1 MTSSEHSDG
10 SKQPETV
17 VELTTTTAGHAL
29 HTDDGHDFTNKQ
41 GDINQAAQDET
52 SMGLLTALRNYP
64 RAAAWSI
71 LLSTSIVM
79 VAYDTI
85 LLNSFYAYPSFQ
97 KKKSPGLVMP
107 KGNAGFQLSGRAD
120 FRMAQML
127 VGSLACCLL
136 AACAMPTGQ
145 YQMRIDDFTLT
156 LATGISL

>member
-1 MTSSEHSDG
+1 MTPSEHSDG
-10 SKQPETV
+10 SKQPETNF

-29 HTDDGHDFTNKQ
+29 HTDNGHDFTSKQ

-64 RAAAWSI
+64 KTAAWSI

-97 KKKSPGLVMP
+97 KKYGACNAKGKCQVPAKWQSGLSNGSNV
-107 KGNAGFQLSGRAD
+107 GGIIGLLS
-120 FRMAQML
+120 
-127 VGSLACCLL
+127 VGCLCD
-136 AACAMPTGQ
+136 AYGSVSDA
-145 YQMRIDDFTLT
+145 Y
-156 LATGISL
+156 